1 MLRSL
6 LRRSI
11 DVSISQH
18 RVATLTMSRAPV
30 NAFNKAL
37 LQTLRAA
44 LQDVQHEAKAV
55 VLTSDL
61 KCFCGGLDLTTFT
74 QPRAEL
80 FSFWTEMEETWRSLY
95 LYPLPTVAAI
105 NGSSP
110 AWGCVMALS
119 CDHRIMVSNDRA
131 IIGLNEA
138 AIGVQPSRWMQAL
151 LERVVGYREAERLL
165 LQGQL
170 LGAPHAAQLG
180 LVDELCEAQD
190 LHELATQRALHLAS
204 TPPAAYAAC
213 KRNFRNWVCELS
225 GPQSVEAKVSA
236 VLRDECQNAVKAQ
249 LERHFEIEA
258 CNGMLRMLS
267 PHGESVI
274 RVQVMAYLWNAL
286 REEITGTIDDFREK
300 GAWGALKDA
309 TLDAVDLVQ
318 DAGGVLVNGTA
329 QLLSLERPLLRI
341 EPDGRAPE
349 SGDEVQISLSNGQ
362 PPVMAKV
369 YAVDSISEPPRAR
382 VMRMDT
388 GEEVLVDIV
397 RAHSDVIPKQPVSWV
412 VDEVGRAV
420 VEVREKGPGVLKDG
434 VLDTVDIVK
443 EGATVALTGAQR
455 CIATLRGDA
464 VSAEPLAPCNPS
476 LEPF

>member
-11 DVSISQH
+11 DVSISEH

-74 QPRAEL
+74 QPRTEL
-80 FSFWTEMEETWRSLY
+80 LSFWTEMEETWRSLY
-95 LYPLPTVAAI
+95 MYPLPTVAAI

-119 CDHRIMVSNDRA
+119 CDHRIMVSKDRA

-138 AIGVQPSRWMQAL
+138 AIGVQPTRWMQAL
-151 LERVVGYREAERLL
+151 LERVVGYREAEKML
-165 LQGQL
+165 LQGLL
-170 LGAPHAAQLG
+170 LGAPRAAQLG
-180 LVDELCEAQD
+180 LVDELCEAQE
-190 LHELATQRALHLAS
+190 LHARATQRALDLAT

-213 KRNFRNWVCELS
+213 KRSFRSWVCELS
-225 GPQSVEAKVSA
+225 GPQSVEAKASEEGNMSYSSKIEHIT
-236 VLRDECQNAVKAQ
+236 LDEA
-249 LERHFEIEA
+249 HFEIEA
-258 CNGMLRMLS
+258 HEQLKIAAEWLWKEVDRHARFMSSSCLLKLFFWEQLPLTKLYSSRDS
-267 PHGESVI
+267 IKHVSADYSTI
-274 RVQVMAYLWNAL
+274 RLVMAYLWNVL
-286 REEITGTIDDFREK
+286 REEITGTIDDLREK

-318 DAGGVLVNGTA
+318 DAGGALVNGTA

-349 SGDEVQISLSNGQ
+349 SGDE
-362 PPVMAKV
+362 
-369 YAVDSISEPPRAR
+369 
-382 VMRMDT
+382 
-388 GEEVLVDIV
+388 
-397 RAHSDVIPKQPVSWV
+397 
-412 VDEVGRAV
+412 
-420 VEVREKGPGVLKDG
+420 
-434 VLDTVDIVK
+434 
-443 EGATVALTGAQR
+443 
-455 CIATLRGDA
+455 
-464 VSAEPLAPCNPS
+464 
-476 LEPF
+476 

>member
-61 KCFCGGLDLTTFT
+61 KLL
-74 QPRAEL
+74 
-80 FSFWTEMEETWRSLY
+80 SFWTEMEETWRSLY

-138 AIGVQPSRWMQAL
+138 AIGPWR
-151 LERVVGYREAERLL
+151 
-165 LQGQL
+165 
-170 LGAPHAAQLG
+170 
-180 LVDELCEAQD
+180 
-190 LHELATQRALHLAS
+190 
-204 TPPAAYAAC
+204 
-213 KRNFRNWVCELS
+213 
-225 GPQSVEAKVSA
+225 
-236 VLRDECQNAVKAQ
+236 
-249 LERHFEIEA
+249 
-258 CNGMLRMLS
+258 
-267 PHGESVI
+267 
-274 RVQVMAYLWNAL
+274 
-286 REEITGTIDDFREK
+286 
-300 GAWGALKDA
+300 
-309 TLDAVDLVQ
+309 
-318 DAGGVLVNGTA
+318 
-329 QLLSLERPLLRI
+329 ERPLLRI

-369 YAVDSISEPPRAR
+369 YAVDSISDPPRAR

-455 CIATLRGDA
+455 CIATLRGDS

-476 LEPF
+476 LEQMYGDQQSPTKLPGSVPLPKTPAEPMPILLSPRDDGAQAGKTEAAVPARPDVDDWYNDDKAEEAPALPNTLKCRAIFQSVLTTSEQRTLRVLDVVSVVLADGGWHPPTDSDEDPEEVRRRHEPDEDGKFWDPCPV